1 MSGSTISMI
10 ENEPGTETVCLE
22 FTNGQDTKTLDVV
35 VHYNLPCTPGITMS
49 NFAHNQTT
57 AAYSDL
63 QGKFTFE
70 GFTEGCGNTITYQI
84 AAPGKKT
91 PNGLTGQILNEEC
104 GDKNCISIISETQLS
119 ADIEFSLHVTADGV
133 E

>member
-1 MSGSTISMI
+1 MSGSTISMTM
-10 ENEPGTETVCLE
+10 NEPGTETVCLE

-35 VHYNLPCTPGITMS
+35 VHSCTPGITMS

-119 ADIEFSLHVTADGV
+119 ADIEFFL
-133 E
+133 

>member
-22 FTNGQDTKTLDVV
+22 FTNGQDTKTLDIV
-35 VHYNLPCTPGITMS
+35 VHSCIRGTPGITMS
-49 NFAHNQTT
+49 NFSHNQTT

-70 GFTEGCGNTITYQI
+70 SFTEGCGNSITYQI